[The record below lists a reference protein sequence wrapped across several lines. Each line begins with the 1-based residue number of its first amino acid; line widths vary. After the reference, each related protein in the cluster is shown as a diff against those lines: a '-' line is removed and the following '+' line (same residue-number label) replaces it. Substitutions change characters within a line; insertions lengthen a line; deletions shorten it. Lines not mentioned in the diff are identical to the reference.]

1 MRTHIVD
8 TVCYLTKRRRLLGA
22 DCASLFLSL
31 LFFGG
36 ILFLN
41 YETWQRDKARQER
54 KENNKKNG
62 EAKTNKIQKV
72 ECEIQMRMVID
83 TRKFSDKLAT
93 ESHLH
98 VLRWAC
104 HLGQPPRSR
113 LLFRVK
119 IKTPKDFGFF
129 LESVEIISWI
139 LSIFK

>member
-1 MRTHIVD
+1 MRFRRVFFLMSFSVLGLVLRTVAKYFSRSMRTHIVD

-62 EAKTNKIQKV
+62 EAKTNKIQKANAKYK
-72 ECEIQMRMVID
+72 CE
-83 TRKFSDKLAT
+83 
-93 ESHLH
+93 
-98 VLRWAC
+98 W
-104 HLGQPPRSR
+104 
-113 LLFRVK
+113 
-119 IKTPKDFGFF
+119 
-129 LESVEIISWI
+129 
-139 LSIFK
+139 